1 MKQLWAPWRIE
12 YILGPKPGECIFC
25 TLPSEDRDRDN
36 LILYRGERNFIIMN
50 LFPYN
55 CGHLMIVPY
64 FHTSSFHGLDDAT
77 LSEMIHLTRASADCI
92 GEVMRPEGFNTGLN
106 IGQAAG
112 AGIKEHLHMHVVPRW
127 VGDSNFM
134 AVMDEV
140 RVVPEHLMATYDKL
154 SNAIG
159 RHAKGTQGK

>member
-1 MKQLWAPWRIE
+1 MKQLWSPWRID

-25 TLPSEDRDRDN
+25 TMPREDHDRDN
-36 LILYRGERNFIIMN
+36 LILFRGKKNFIIMN
-50 LFPYN
+50 RFPYN
-55 CGHLMIVPY
+55 SGHLMIVPY
-64 FHTSSFHGLDDAT
+64 FHTSSFHGLDTET
-77 LSEMIHLTRASADCI
+77 LTEFTLLARSSVDCL

-134 AVMDEV
+134 AVMEDI
-140 RVVPEHLMATYDKL
+140 RVVPEHILATYDKL
-154 SNAIG
+154 IEAIG
-159 RHAKGTQGK
+159 RHAQRT